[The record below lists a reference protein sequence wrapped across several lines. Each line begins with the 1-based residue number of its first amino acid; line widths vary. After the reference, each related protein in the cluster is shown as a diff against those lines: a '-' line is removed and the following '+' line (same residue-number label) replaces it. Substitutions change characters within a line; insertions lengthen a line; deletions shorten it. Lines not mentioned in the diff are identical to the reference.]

1 MSALCQALEEY
12 LTMRRALGFKL
23 REPGRALRRFVEFAE
38 KKGASFIT
46 TELALCWAQQ
56 PSEADPAYWTNR
68 LDMVRCFA
76 RYCKALDSRTEIPAE
91 GLLPHRFRRKPPYLY
106 SDAEIL
112 QIIEAAEQLPSR
124 TGLRA
129 ATYSTLFGLVA
140 VTGMRSSEPIS
151 LDHGDVDFDR
161 GVITIRSTKFGKF
174 RHVPIASSTQQVL
187 DQYRRQRDH
196 LCPAP
201 QAPSFFLSEQGKRV
215 GQFAMEQTFVKLSH
229 KIGLRGP
236 NDRRG
241 PRLHDLRHTFAVRTI
256 LDWYRKGLDVERH
269 LPKLATYLGHTH
281 VNDTYWYLSA
291 TPELLQW
298 AVRRLEDTHEEQR
311 P

>member
-1 MSALCQALEEY
+1 MSSLCQVLEEY

-23 REPGRALRRFVEFAE
+23 RESGRALRRFVEFAE
-38 KKGASFIT
+38 EKGASFIT

-56 PSEADPAYWTNR
+56 PSEADPAYWSNR

-76 RYCKALDSRTEIPAE
+76 RYCKALDARTEIPAE

-106 SDAEIL
+106 SEAEIL
-112 QIIEAAEQLPSR
+112 RIIEAADQLPSR

-151 LDHGDVDFDR
+151 LDHGDVDLDR

-174 RHVPIASSTQQVL
+174 RHVPIDSSTQQVL
-187 DQYRRQRDH
+187 EQYRRQRDH

-298 AVRRLEDTHEEQR
+298 AVRRLEDNHEEQR